1 MGRLRYALW
10 PAGLALGVAAEWIGE
25 PEFTILDATAG
36 FALVFL
42 GLAAWSR
49 RPGSGVGPIMAAAG
63 FAWFLGTIWNPAV
76 FLHRGPLAHLLLSYP
91 SGKLSGRFDR
101 AAVATAY
108 LYAAAYPVAANDY
121 ATIAFAVALLALTAR
136 RYALAGGPERRARL
150 ASLTA
155 AASFAVVL
163 ALGAVARLADV
174 NTGGTSLVAYDLVV
188 GLIAVGL
195 FADLLWGRWA
205 QAAVTGLVVDLGET
219 AAAGPL
225 RERLARTVGDPTLVV
240 GYWLPEQGRYVDEAG
255 RPVELPPAGTDRTIT
270 PIEEDGTRIAAL
282 VTMWPFS
289 TIPVSSLRSPRRR
302 GSQSPTHGSRPRCA
316 PGSRRW
322 TSHGGASSTRPMPS
336 AGGWNGSCAKVLSG
350 GLLMSRS
357 CSPTPT
363 PWRMSAATSSRL
375 ASSCGNSP
383 VAFIRRPLPSTG

>member
-25 PEFTILDATAG
+25 PEFTVLDAAAG

-121 ATIAFAVALLALTAR
+121 ATIAFAVALLALMAR

-155 AASFAVVL
+155 AAAFAVVL

-219 AAAGPL
+219 AAGGPL
-225 RERLARTVGDPTLVV
+225 RGRLARAGGGPAPGLGDRRP
-240 GYWLPEQGRYVDEAG
+240 GQWRYVDGGGTAVG
-255 RPVELPPAGTDRTIT
+255 RPPAADWRT
-270 PIEEDGTRIAAL
+270 
-282 VTMWPFS
+282 VTH
-289 TIPVSSLRSPRRR
+289 IDE
-302 GSQSPTHGSRPRCA
+302 
-316 PGSRRW
+316 
-322 TSHGGASSTRPMPS
+322 
-336 AGGWNGSCAKVLSG
+336 
-350 GLLMSRS
+350 
-357 CSPTPT
+357 
-363 PWRMSAATSSRL
+363 
-375 ASSCGNSP
+375 
-383 VAFIRRPLPSTG
+383 